1 MDKKTVITIIAVV
14 IALLIGIAIGG
25 YTLPGREVTVTVTTP
40 STILQTVYTTYT
52 TVIPTTIL
60 HTTTVTIERSLTQTI
75 LTTSIVPTTIAT
87 TIITTVP
94 TTKPVTETITQLQT
108 LTTVVEKISIVD
120 ALGRSIEFEDIP
132 KRVVSTMP
140 SITEILFALGLGDR
154 IVGVDSYSNYPPEV
168 VKLVNQSKIQIVGG
182 PWTLDLEKIVA
193 LKPDLVLLSVSPHAK
208 LKDKFD
214 EYGLKTVFLKS
225 NTAQN
230 IYDIYSDIML
240 VAKIFRVEDRAQKL
254 INEMNTKL
262 NIITLKLVN
271 ATKPRVLHLV
281 GPPSWGLYSAGGNT
295 FIGWLIETAGGVNIA
310 RQYTGW
316 PQLDYEFILSHD
328 PEIIIITAHGIDP
341 KAIYN
346 EIINTPIAETS
357 AWKNGRVYLLSGEA
371 NDVLSRPGP
380 RVVEALDILAHI
392 IHPEIFGEIQRA
404 DVVNIARVSATPI
417 PTPIL
422 SSIAMA
428 NAMAVAEV

>member
-1 MDKKTVITIIAVV
+1 MDKKTIVTIVAVV
-14 IALLIGIAIGG
+14 IALLMGIAIGG
-25 YTLPGREVTVTVTTP
+25 YVLPGREVTVTVTTP

-52 TVIPTTIL
+52 TVIPTTVL
-60 HTTTVTIERSLTQTI
+60 YTTTVAVERSLLQTI

-154 IVGVDSYSNYPPEV
+154 VVGVTTYCNYPPEV
-168 VKLVNQSKIQIVGG
+168 PKLVEEGKIQTVGG

-193 LKPDLVLLSVSPHAK
+193 LKPDLVLLSVSPHVR

-230 IYDIYSDIML
+230 IYEIYSDIML
-240 VAKIFRVEDRAQKL
+240 VAKIFRVEDRAQSL
-254 INEMNTKL
+254 IDEMDAKL
-262 NIITLKLVN
+262 NSITSKLVGV
-271 ATKPRVLHLV
+271 TKPRVLHLV

-316 PQLDYEFILSHD
+316 PRLDYEFILSQD
-328 PEIIIITAHGIDP
+328 PEVIVITVHDVDP
-341 KAIYN
+341 NAIYN
-346 EIINTPIAETS
+346 EIINTPITETS
-357 AWKNGRVYLLSGEA
+357 AWKNGRVYLLLGEA
-371 NDVLSRPGP
+371 DDVLSRPGP
-380 RVVEALDILAHI
+380 RIVEALDILAHI

-417 PTPIL
+417 PTPIPF
-422 SSIAMA
+422 SIASD
-428 NAMAVAEV
+428 MAVAEV